1 MTGNHA
7 YKWLALVAYVGTIFA
22 SNWAIQRF
30 GVIPVGLGLLAP
42 AGVYFV
48 GLAFPLR
55 DYIQRSMGRRWGL
68 ACILVGAGLSYFV
81 APTFAVASGVTFLV
95 SESVDMGVY
104 TVLQK
109 RFAVAV
115 VVSSAFALV
124 VDSALFLWLAFGSE
138 TFLQGQIFGKAQAS
152 AFGAALVVLFWA
164 RRQRKEAERAVL
176 PRDAQTELAGAD

>member
-1 MTGNHA
+1 MRIA
-7 YKWLALVAYVGTIFA
+7 ALLAYVLTIFGA
-22 SNWAIQRF
+22 NWAIQRF

-55 DYIQRSMGRRWGL
+55 DYIQRTMGRRWGI

-81 APTFAVASGVTFLV
+81 APTFAVASGITFLV
-95 SESVDMGVY
+95 SESVDMGAY
-104 TVLQK
+104 TALQK
-109 RFAVAV
+109 RFALAV
-115 VVSSAFALV
+115 VLSSAFALI

-138 TFLQGQIFGKAQAS
+138 TFLSGQIFGKAQAS

-176 PRDAQTELAGAD
+176 SRNPQAELAGAD